1 MALNAP
7 PLDPGSGT
15 FGGRTA
21 ARQKAAAKAAS
32 HGSAK
37 SYTIG
42 FLLSAVLTVIPF
54 AMVMVPGL
62 SHGTILGGV
71 LASAV
76 VQIFVHLTYFLH
88 MNTATDEGR
97 WNAFT
102 FAFTGLITAI
112 VVSGSVWIM
121 YHMTT
126 NMQHRMDAE
135 AVIPQR

>member
-21 ARQKAAAKAAS
+21 ARQKAAATAT
-32 HGSAK
+32 HGSAR
-37 SYTIG
+37 SYGLG

-54 AMVMVPGL
+54 AMVMTPGMAH
-62 SHGTILGGV
+62 STVMAAV
-71 LASAV
+71 LTSAV
-76 VQIFVHLTYFLH
+76 AQIVVHMVFFLH
-88 MNTATDEGR
+88 MNTHTSENR

-102 FAFTGLITAI
+102 FAFTVLITAI
-112 VVSGSVWIM
+112 MISGSVWIM
-121 YHMTT
+121 HHLTT
-126 NMQHRMDAE
+126 NMQHRMDNE